1 VPIFGFLATGT
12 TLPMLTVELP
22 GCVCCFKDCFFL
34 DCGELLPECTLKT
47 SFTLSAIP
55 FSLKLDY

>member
-34 DCGELLPECTLKT
+34 DFGELL
-47 SFTLSAIP
+47 LSAIP